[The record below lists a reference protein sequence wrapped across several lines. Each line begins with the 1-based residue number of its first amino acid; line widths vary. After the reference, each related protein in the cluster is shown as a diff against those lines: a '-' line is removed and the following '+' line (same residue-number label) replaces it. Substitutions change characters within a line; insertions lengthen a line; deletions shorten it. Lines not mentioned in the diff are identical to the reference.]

1 MALEGIRVV
10 GTSGGRERR
19 GRGRRDSEEQK
30 NRFDEALRARLDDG
44 PPEEEEALAAAADG
58 PPAEPESESPDPNR
72 PGAHIDVVA

>member
-10 GTSGGRERR
+10 GASGGRERR

-30 NRFDEALRARLDDG
+30 NRFDEALRARLGDE
-44 PPEEEEALAAAADG
+44 PPDEEEALAAAADG
-58 PPAEPESESPDPNR
+58 PAAEHESESLAPQR